1 MHIVDITPRIER
13 ADMFLYGKPLKRPNP
28 DKPQSDRAL
37 KLFIFADGH
46 ATPDLDS
53 DFSMVEEFANRH
65 GPREKPF
72 WRVTGYIDT
81 QQNSVPIWVTTHTET
96 LPEHTLLPPTNQIKD

>member
-1 MHIVDITPRIER
+1 MVTYRSIS
-13 ADMFLYGKPLKRPNP
+13 AASAP
-28 DKPQSDRAL
+28 DPGSCSVRHVQP
-37 KLFIFADGH
+37 
-46 ATPDLDS
+46 PDLDS